1 MVALGACGAAAPA
14 PARATPRGRDR
25 WPRDRRRG
33 TVRWSATSPRSITA
47 TASGRAGSGRGAHDD
62 GGEESASLL
71 VAVLCGGPSAERGIS
86 LNSARSVLDHIRS
99 PGIDVECFY
108 FDRALRAY
116 AVSTKQMYSNTP
128 SDFDFKLRGR
138 DSARD
143 RRGDSPL
150 SFFPDPAS
158 LASHLASRRAIAFPA
173 VHGAFGEDG
182 SLQAV
187 LEEAGVPFVGAGGG
201 AAAAAFDKRLCA
213 SALFSFGFPV
223 LRAELLEA
231 RSSPTRHAVETRLRA
246 WFEREG
252 LDATNAWVIVKPC
265 RGGSSLGVSAA
276 RGVVEAVDVSFASL
290 RDDPRARVLVERH
303 AGGAAEF
310 TVVVV
315 ETARGPV
322 ALAPTEVEV
331 VAESPGGGDSDA
343 RDRVFD
349 FRKKYLPSSRVAY
362 HAPARF
368 GEHGVTRVRR
378 RAEEAFQKLGLKDC
392 ARLDGFYMP
401 RDHPS
406 LTRRPEDE
414 TDTSSARDE
423 SGEPVFTDV
432 NVASGMEQT
441 SFFFLQAA
449 QAGMSHG
456 VALRG
461 VLASACRRQ
470 GVSLPTR
477 RSAECA
483 ERARKNEA
491 FRGSATPGSDATET
505 DAKPKP
511 KTKVY
516 VLFGGNTS
524 ERQVS
529 LMSGVN
535 VWLKLRSRRELDVT
549 PVLLAPEGLDA
560 VGAKL
565 EDATVFPLSYAHA
578 LRHTVEEC
586 ASAARS
592 STDSSSSAV
601 RDERSVRDALLSG
614 GFFYD
619 ADDEIDDVTHDD
631 VREPSSFR
639 AVMGESERTSS
650 ERVSSEAKQKRA
662 SSRGFSLRAFAA
674 RAEAENAVVFVAV
687 HGGVGEDGTLQA
699 FFASRGIA
707 FTGSGA
713 TASRLCMDK
722 SATGT
727 AIAGANMEGVTSCRK
742 QTLTAWEMS
751 EALAAAAAA
760 AEARVDDVVD
770 DPLDALWA
778 RLVAS
783 VGGDARD
790 GLCIKPNSDG
800 CSTGVARLRSSADLK
815 QYAFA
820 ATRGAA
826 TASVGDQSVA
836 MPSPPPFA
844 FVVEPFVVASAV
856 EVFFDARAGT
866 ESVRF
871 KHDDT
876 NDDTNDTD
884 TKDRPRYIEIT
895 AGVSGAFGVLRCL
908 PPSATV
914 AERACS
920 VLSLEEKFQ
929 GGTGVNLTPV
939 PPELIDGDVLETIRH
954 RIASAANALGIEGF
968 ARVDAFADTR
978 TGDIV
983 VIEANTVPGMTP
995 STVLF
1000 HQALAETP
1008 SLEPAAFLAQA
1019 VEHAVRRRDENR
1031 KGTDVLGEETR

>member
-25 WPRDRRRG
+25 LPRDRRRG

-47 TASGRAGSGRGAHDD
+47 TASGREGSGRGAHDD

-187 LEEAGVPFVGAGGG
+187 LEEAGVPFVGGAAA

-368 GEHGVTRVRR
+368 GEHGVARVRR

-414 TDTSSARDE
+414 TDTSSARD
-423 SGEPVFTDV
+423 GEPVFTDV

-477 RSAECA
+477 RSKPEC
-483 ERARKNEA
+483 
-491 FRGSATPGSDATET
+491 
-505 DAKPKP
+505 AKPKP

-535 VWLKLRSRRELDVT
+535 VWLKLRSRPDLDVT

-592 STDSSSSAV
+592 STDSASSAV
-601 RDERSVRDALLSG
+601 RKKNERSVRDALLSG

-619 ADDEIDDVTHDD
+619 ADDEIDDVAHAD
-631 VREPSSFR
+631 VREPS
-639 AVMGESERTSS
+639 
-650 ERVSSEAKQKRA
+650 
-662 SSRGFSLRAFAA
+662 FSLRAFAA

-722 SATGT
+722 SATGA
-727 AIAGANMEGVTSCRK
+727 AIAGANMEGVTTCRK

-876 NDDTNDTD
+876 NDDTNDT
-884 TKDRPRYIEIT
+884 KDRPRYIEIT

-968 ARVDAFADTR
+968 ARIDAFADTR
-978 TGDIV
+978 TGNVV

-1031 KGTDVLGEETR
+1031 EGTEIGGEETR

>member
-1 MVALGACGAAAPA
+1 M
-14 PARATPRGRDR
+14 
-25 WPRDRRRG
+25 
-33 TVRWSATSPRSITA
+33 
-47 TASGRAGSGRGAHDD
+47 
-62 GGEESASLL
+62 
-71 VAVLCGGPSAERGIS
+71 AVLCGGPSAERGIS

-138 DSARD
+138 ERAE
-143 RRGDSPL
+143 SPP

-187 LEEAGVPFVGAGGG
+187 LEEAGVPFVGAG
-201 AAAAAFDKRLCA
+201 AAAAAEAFDKRLCA

-231 RSSPTRHAVETRLRA
+231 RSSPTRHAVETKLRA

-252 LDATNAWVIVKPC
+252 LDTNNAWVIVKPC

-303 AGGAAEF
+303 AGNLAAEF

-331 VAESPGGGDSDA
+331 VAESPDGGGDEDA

-368 GEHGVTRVRR
+368 GEDGVARVRR
-378 RAEEAFQKLGLKDC
+378 RAEEAFQKLGLRDC

-401 RDHPS
+401 RDHPA
-406 LTRRPEDE
+406 TRRPEDDANGEKKTE
-414 TDTSSARDE
+414 TSRD
-423 SGEPVFTDV
+423 GEPVFTDV

-470 GVSLPTR
+470 GVFLP
-477 RSAECA
+477 APNA
-483 ERARKNEA
+483 ERVERFCVPGK
-491 FRGSATPGSDATET
+491 SATSRSDDDDAETET
-505 DAKPKP
+505 

-560 VGAKL
+560 VGVSL
-565 EDATVFPLSYAHA
+565 EDATVFPLSYARA

-586 ASAARS
+586 VKAFSARETES
-592 STDSSSSAV
+592 SLKN
-601 RDERSVRDALLSG
+601 VRDALLSG
-614 GFFYD
+614 GFFFD
-619 ADDEIDDVTHDD
+619 EDDQVDDVSNDD
-631 VREPSSFR
+631 VFESSN
-639 AVMGESERTSS
+639 AIVGHSSEVDRTSS
-650 ERVSSEAKQKRA
+650 DVCQT
-662 SSRGFSLRAFAA
+662 SLRAFAA
-674 RAEAENAVVFVAV
+674 RAEAERAVVFVAV

-722 SATGT
+722 SATGN
-727 AIAGANMEGVTSCRK
+727 AIAGANIEGVTTCRK
-742 QTLTAWEMS
+742 VKVTAREMS
-751 EALAAAAAA
+751 EALAAASTKKN
-760 AEARVDDVVD
+760 VDDVVD
-770 DPLDALWA
+770 APLDALWA

-856 EVFFDARAGT
+856 EVFFDHRAGT

-871 KHDDT
+871 KRDDDDARDDT
-876 NDDTNDTD
+876 NIQNT
-884 TKDRPRYIEIT
+884 RLIEIT
-895 AGVSGAFGVLRCL
+895 AGVCGAFGVLRCL

-914 AERACS
+914 AERECS

-939 PPELIDGDVLETIRH
+939 PPELIDGDVLETIRR

-968 ARVDAFADTR
+968 ARIDAFADVN
-978 TGDIV
+978 TGDVV

-1008 SLEPAAFLAQA
+1008 SVEPAAFLAQA
-1019 VEHAVRRRDENR
+1019 VEHAVRRRDESR
-1031 KGTDVLGEETR
+1031 KGRKDAGGEETR